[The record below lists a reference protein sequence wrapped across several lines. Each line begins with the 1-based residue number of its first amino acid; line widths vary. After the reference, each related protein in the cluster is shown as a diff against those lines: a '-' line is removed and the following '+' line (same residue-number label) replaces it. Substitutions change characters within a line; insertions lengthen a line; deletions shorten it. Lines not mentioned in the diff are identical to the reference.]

1 MDYKIQVTDKVS
13 VSDRINISVL
23 KKAKEY
29 YKKRP
34 IILLINII
42 LIIVGTFI
50 NPVISII
57 ISLVAF
63 FVLPNWKEKA
73 IKQLI

>member
-1 MDYKIQVTDKVS
+1 MDYRIKLFDK
-13 VSDRINISVL
+13 INISDTINISAF

-34 IILLINII
+34 IILMINII
-42 LIIVGTFI
+42 LIIGGAFI
-50 NPVISII
+50 NPIISVI

-63 FVLPNWKEKA
+63 FVLPNWKEKS
-73 IKQLI
+73 